1 MVCGLSTPAYR
12 PALKN
17 HRWSF
22 AIGPPKVPS
31 YVCWLMLGRVMLRD
45 FSNGVSSVHAGLRRL
60 TRPLPEN
67 LLPPLFV
74 IAFTT
79 PPLKRPYS
87 AEMPDVR
94 TGVSATT
101 CTVSARPAARIVT
114 F

>member
-1 MVCGLSTPAYR
+1 
-12 PALKN
+12 
-17 HRWSF
+17 
-22 AIGPPKVPS
+22 
-31 YVCWLMLGRVMLRD
+31 MLGRVMLRD

-87 AEMPDVR
+87 AEMPDVS
-94 TGVSATT
+94 TCVSSIASSMNRFCGFANRLSFTST
-101 CTVSARPAARIVT
+101 PLIMKMLSKAKAPLMAS
-114 F
+114 